1 MKIRHNSMIGGD
13 DDGADAAPALMCKPC
28 TPPDLQMPP
37 TLKEAQIALDRTPLR
52 SQGRLATVS
61 DSEIKHCAIAPTQNL
76 IEASV
81 PLSTCIMDFSA
92 WLFWEAS
99 AYWFWAQGLL
109 QLPRF
114 LPVDHKPPNRAA
126 WFKLN
131 ENEMSGKMIAAVQ

>member
-1 MKIRHNSMIGGD
+1 MKIRHSSMIGGD
-13 DDGADAAPALMCKPC
+13 DDGADAAPAPMCKPC

-37 TLKEAQIALDRTPLR
+37 TLKPRLPWIEHSLR
-52 SQGRLATVS
+52 SQSSLATVS
-61 DSEIKHCAIAPTQNL
+61 DSEIKDCAIAPTQNL

-92 WLFWEAS
+92 WLVWEAS
-99 AYWFWAQGLL
+99 ACWFWAQGLL

-126 WFKLN
+126 WFNL
-131 ENEMSGKMIAAVQ
+131 KMRCQEK